1 MLNTGYEC
9 SARGS
14 HVSRFYWHSL
24 SLIIEI
30 VALPSY
36 LFCKRF
42 ITKNVI
48 FYSKKKVLFGL
59 GNGTVVIRNI
69 HMAV

>member
-42 ITKNVI
+42 LAPHHMCGG
-48 FYSKKKVLFGL
+48 FAHMVLVLSTHGL
-59 GNGTVVIRNI
+59 VC
-69 HMAV
+69 